1 MVVLRMRMKKRKSLL
16 WKHSTMRK
24 MMTTK
29 KRTIR
34 TMSDGEVR
42 VQQARLGQA
51 RLVYYAMLC
60 YDCRWCAFVL
70 VLGLN
75 GLQQQPLSNSFLCY
89 QRYLL
94 ISFDM
99 R

>member
-29 KRTIR
+29 KRTTIR

-42 VQQARLGQA
+42 VQQARPG
-51 RLVYYAMLC
+51 
-60 YDCRWCAFVL
+60 
-70 VLGLN
+70 
-75 GLQQQPLSNSFLCY
+75 
-89 QRYLL
+89 
-94 ISFDM
+94 
-99 R
+99 

>member
-42 VQQARLGQA
+42 VQQARPG
-51 RLVYYAMLC
+51 
-60 YDCRWCAFVL
+60 
-70 VLGLN
+70 
-75 GLQQQPLSNSFLCY
+75 
-89 QRYLL
+89 
-94 ISFDM
+94 
-99 R
+99 